1 MWEDAATT
9 AAALDRALLGFVAG
23 DWDELLEGS
32 GAEDVALEA
41 IDRACDDVVVDV
53 TVLEVVET

>member
-1 MWEDAATT
+1 
-9 AAALDRALLGFVAG
+9 LLGFVAG